1 MRLIK
6 KITALLLILSALGMV
21 SCKRASEQMV
31 GSPAPDFTLK
41 SIDGRAVSLS
51 SLRGRVVLLEFWA
64 TWCPPCR
71 MAAPE
76 LSNLYKKYNPKG
88 LEILAISL
96 DENLNDVKTFSE
108 ENNIPYP
115 IFVDIFGVS
124 ELYRVRSIPVTFLID
139 KNGIIVSKH
148 NGYSPDM
155 PEELAKK
162 IESLL

>member
-1 MRLIK
+1 MGLIK
-6 KITALLLILSALGMV
+6 KITILLLILSVLSGV
-21 SCKRASEQMV
+21 GCKKSSEQMV

-51 SLRGRVVLLEFWA
+51 SLRGQVVLIEFWA
-64 TWCPPCR
+64 TWCPPCQ

-76 LSNLYKKYNPKG
+76 LSKLYAKYNPRG
-88 LEILAISL
+88 LEILAVSL
-96 DENLNDVKTFSE
+96 DEDSSEVKKFLE
-108 ENNIPYP
+108 ENKLLYP
-115 IFVDIFGVS
+115 IFVDTLGVN
-124 ELYRVRSIPVTFLID
+124 ELYRVRSIPVTFLVD
-139 KNGIIVSKH
+139 KKGIIVSKH